1 MDEAQVVE
9 LMKSSTSE
17 QEWNDN
23 CAKVKKACGGY
34 PSFWY
39 PAILA
44 SGLAE
49 EILSSFGSTAK
60 MTVQTL

>member
-1 MDEAQVVE
+1 MDEAQVVA
-9 LMKSSTSE
+9 LMKSSTSA
-17 QEWNDN
+17 QEWNEN

-44 SGLAE
+44 SGVAE
-49 EILSSFGSTAK
+49 ETMSAFGETAAIR
-60 MTVQTL
+60 VSYR